1 MRTADPHPD
10 RAYEPL
16 PGQALD
22 VVLDGGWRLAVRST
36 GTGTAA
42 DELDLA
48 PVVGDAVLPGGA
60 ERCTAALEWRSP
72 RGLVRRDGELTV
84 RDGRLV
90 LRGPAEAVVMQRRDF
105 ARVRCA
111 VRVAVVGPEAPAEIG
126 TRTVDLSAGGMLV
139 EDAALLRVGD
149 RVRWAVTIPGDGE
162 LEGTGKVVR
171 ATPFGHR
178 AVRFDALCDRDDRRL
193 ASFVFA
199 QEREGRGGGARA

>member
-1 MRTADPHPD
+1 
-10 RAYEPL
+10 
-16 PGQALD
+16 
-22 VVLDGGWRLAVRST
+22 
-36 GTGTAA
+36 
-42 DELDLA
+42 
-48 PVVGDAVLPGGA
+48 
-60 ERCTAALEWRSP
+60 
-72 RGLVRRDGELTV
+72 
-84 RDGRLV
+84 
-90 LRGPAEAVVMQRRDF
+90 
-105 ARVRCA
+105 
-111 VRVAVVGPEAPAEIG
+111 
-126 TRTVDLSAGGMLV
+126 MLV